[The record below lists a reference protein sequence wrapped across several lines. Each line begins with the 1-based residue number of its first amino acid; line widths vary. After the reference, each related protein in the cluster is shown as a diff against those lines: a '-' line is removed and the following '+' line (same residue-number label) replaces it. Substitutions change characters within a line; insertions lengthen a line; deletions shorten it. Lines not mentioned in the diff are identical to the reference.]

1 MDKQEF
7 FDAVLEQIQMDV
19 KIGDLTAIEELL
31 QYIPEQYLMGYLPE
45 IVQEYLRG

>member
-1 MDKQEF
+1 MDKQELI
-7 FDAVLEQIQMDV
+7 DCVLDQIEIDV